1 MPDVKSSVPDKSS
14 PRSKIQEIRQIFRRR
29 ASPAPGQRQ
38 ADSNLQ
44 PRQPQTLPSPEKA
57 VEGASIRQQAPVVK
71 TKEVCLRREAVSPVE
86 SPAQAR
92 TQGGREFIR
101 EQGCKEAVRRT
112 ATRRSRAK
120 NDLAIQ
126 TSYEKGALQGNAAG
140 GSLQSSPPDIQA
152 STPPLQGRE
161 IPGPASPRTETP
173 VTRAVK
179 QAASKEKK
187 LSRRP
192 GPGSKTPGRR

>member
-1 MPDVKSSVPDKSS
+1 MKSQHHFLLTLSAQS
-14 PRSKIQEIRQIFRRR
+14 RRTGSK
-29 ASPAPGQRQ
+29 
-38 ADSNLQ
+38 
-44 PRQPQTLPSPEKA
+44 PQVLPSPGKS
-57 VEGASIRQQAPVVK
+57 VEAASIRQQAPVVK

-152 STPPLQGRE
+152 STPPL
-161 IPGPASPRTETP
+161 
-173 VTRAVK
+173 
-179 QAASKEKK
+179 
-187 LSRRP
+187 
-192 GPGSKTPGRR
+192 GRRKSQHRNGTALRTGLLRVRRLGLL